1 MDSIGQEA
9 CMAAEAA
16 GAVTVVN
23 QMHAA
28 EKKAKSKYYVI
39 LEYTEVL
46 RHVLVRNVML
56 LLLDNALN
64 PSMPVLR
71 NATNKSIH
79 PTSCSMLHNILIV
92 LRNYYTKVIF
102 ILRFPYNTNGGRRGC
117 CEGRTY
123 STELMKCCPQDG
135 VKSLDSKC
143 S

>member
-1 MDSIGQEA
+1 MNQHVEPISMDSIGQEA
-9 CMAAEAA
+9 CTAAEAA

-46 RHVLVRNVML
+46 RHVLVRNIIL
-56 LLLDNALN
+56 LLLN
-64 PSMPVLR
+64 

-79 PTSCSMLHNILIV
+79 PTSCSMLHNNLIV